1 MTDSD
6 QEFEQ
11 IVELDKLVKS
21 FQETTMDVQELQT
34 KIMDFFGKLREL
46 RDLIDFDSPDIKDIA
61 EGIVAREIMY
71 FTSFA

>member
-1 MTDSD
+1 M
-6 QEFEQ
+6 
-11 IVELDKLVKS
+11 ELDKLVKS

-46 RDLIDFDSPDIKDIA
+46 RDLIDFESQDIKDIC